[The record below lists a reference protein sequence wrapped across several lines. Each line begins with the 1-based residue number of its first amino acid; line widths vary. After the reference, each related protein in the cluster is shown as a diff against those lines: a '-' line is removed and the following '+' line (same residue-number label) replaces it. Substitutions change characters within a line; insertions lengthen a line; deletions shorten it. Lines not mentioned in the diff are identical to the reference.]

1 MSSLIELNVK
11 RLGRV
16 PFALADELQKSLVA
30 AKRRGLEIAEY
41 LLMMELEPIVTIG
54 TGGSRDQILV
64 DLNELRA
71 RGIDFLE
78 VDRGGGA
85 AYHGPGQL
93 TIYPIIDIGGNP
105 DLHAYVCGLE
115 TATIGVL
122 ADLGIAGERSTGLT
136 GVWVGER
143 KIAAIGIRARGW
155 VTSHGL
161 AINIDP
167 DLAPYD
173 LIAQCGLLDKGVTSI
188 ARELGS
194 APSAKVVGDL
204 FVEHFKSAFPSRA
217 VDGMAPASMPSMRP
231 VI

>member
-30 AKRRGLEIAEY
+30 AKRRGREIAEY

-54 TGGSRDQILV
+54 TGGSRDQLLV

-93 TIYPIIDIGGNP
+93 TIYPIIDIRGNP
-105 DLHAYVCGLE
+105 DLHAYVRGLE
-115 TATIGVL
+115 TATLGVL
-122 ADLGIAGERSTGLT
+122 ADLGIAGQRSAGLT
-136 GVWVGER
+136 GVWVGEH

-167 DLAPYD
+167 DLSAYD
-173 LIAQCGLLDKGVTSI
+173 LIAQCGLREKGVTSI
-188 ARELGS
+188 ARELGT
-194 APSAKVVGDL
+194 APSARVIGDL
-204 FVEHFKSAFPSRA
+204 FIEHFKSALPVRLSIAPPSKKRLRC
-217 VDGMAPASMPSMRP
+217 GR
-231 VI
+231 